1 MSEWLNECICSQDDR
16 PKVSKAEAEAYG
28 KEQKAQLDVVR
39 GQRDEAEARLAA
51 AEKRLL
57 LAMEHCPAN
66 SGDGYTG
73 CKSLARIAALEK
85 ALAHASKAAG
95 RDEAE
100 RQRLEADCKRTAAA
114 FDERAEMCGKLE
126 AENAGWRE
134 RERSLEM
141 MLEDARLRLAARTR
155 GGKTAK
161 KPVPGCSCELCMFL
175 RGGKTR

>member
-1 MSEWLNECICSQDDR
+1 MGEWLNECICSQDDR

-100 RQRLEADCKRTAAA
+100 RQRLEA
-114 FDERAEMCGKLE
+114 
-126 AENAGWRE
+126 EN
-134 RERSLEM
+134 
-141 MLEDARLRLAARTR
+141 ARLRLAARTR